1 MGMDP
6 GEGTLGH
13 RHWERETLRHGH
25 WKKDTRTWTLA
36 RDTRTRVLEEGH

>member
-1 MGMDP
+1 MDP

-13 RHWERETLRHGH
+13 RHWERERERERLRHGH
-25 WKKDTRTWTLA
+25 WKKDTRTLA